1 MTEAKFSRY
10 DSADYLET
18 QDDIA
23 AYLDAVMEEGGE
35 DTAYVTRALGV
46 VARARNISKLAR
58 DTGMSREGI
67 YKALSEEG
75 NPSFATVAKIA
86 GALGLR
92 ITFEATHPATWTCN
106 GFAPV
111 T

>member
-1 MTEAKFSRY
+1 MTEASFSRY

-18 QDDIA
+18 PDDVA
-23 AYLDAVMEEGGE
+23 AYLDAVMEEGS
-35 DTAYVTRALGV
+35 DNPAYVTHALGV

-67 YKALSEEG
+67 YKALSADG

-86 GALGLR
+86 AALGLR
-92 ITFEATHPATWTCN
+92 ITFENARPAT
-106 GFAPV
+106 
-111 T
+111 

>member
-1 MTEAKFSRY
+1 MTDAKFTLY

-18 QDDIA
+18 QEDIA
-23 AYLDAVMEEGGE
+23 AYLDAVMEAGG
-35 DTAYVTRALGV
+35 DDPTYVTRALGV

-67 YKALSEEG
+67 YKALSDEG
-75 NPSFATVAKIA
+75 NPSFATVSKIA

-92 ITFEATHPATWTCN
+92 ITFTAMHGA
-106 GFAPV
+106 G
-111 T
+111 